1 MLVREDIP
9 VREHILSISLPAR
22 ANAMRLA
29 CSLLASHLYPPC
41 TLSGFG
47 SRLLY
52 PPIDLCV
59 CVCVYVCER
68 ERERSGYA
76 CARERD
82 VCMRE
87 RERDCVCVCDVQV
100 CEMFLC
106 DVHVCA
112 CLSA

>member
-68 ERERSGYA
+68 EREKWVCMCERKRCVY
-76 CARERD
+76 ARER
-82 VCMRE
+82 E
-87 RERDCVCVCDVQV
+87 TVCVFVMCKCATCFCVM
-100 CEMFLC
+100 CMC
-106 DVHVCA
+106 AHV
-112 CLSA
+112 